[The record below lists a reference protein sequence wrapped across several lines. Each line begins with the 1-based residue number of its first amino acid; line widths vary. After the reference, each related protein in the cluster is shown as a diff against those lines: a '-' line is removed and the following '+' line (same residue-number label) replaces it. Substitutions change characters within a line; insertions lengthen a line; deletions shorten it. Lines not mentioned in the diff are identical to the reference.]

1 MNNKLQ
7 AAKNAV
13 TSQAGIKL
21 LKLRKN
27 SPTLMFGLGV
37 AGVVAT
43 ALLTARATLRLEDTL
58 DDHASSNEII
68 KAAHKHDP
76 SRTDTDLKRDL
87 TVNTAKTVF
96 AVGRL
101 YAPAVICGAASI
113 GLLTGSHIT
122 LQRRNAGLTAAY
134 VTMAQGFEEYRAR
147 VREEA
152 GDQKDLEY
160 MYGSD
165 TKEIYSEGKKG
176 EPIVERVKIAGEAHG
191 YARFFNEKNSNWNPT
206 PDYNLVWLRA
216 KQKQLT
222 ERLNAQGYLFLN
234 DVYDEL
240 EFDRIPDGQVLGW
253 VADAHRRGTGDGFVD
268 FGIWADDQMDRFI
281 EYLNGHENELLLQFN
296 IDRGP
301 IHHLI

>member
-7 AAKNAV
+7 TAKNAV

-43 ALLTARATLRLEDTL
+43 AVLTARATLRLEEKL
-58 DDHASSNEII
+58 DDHQSANEIL
-68 KAAHKHDP
+68 KAAHEHDP
-76 SRTDTDLKRDL
+76 ERTDADLKKDL
-87 TVNTAKTVF
+87 TVNTARTVF
-96 AVGRL
+96 AIGRL
-101 YAPAVICGAASI
+101 YAPAVLCGAASI
-113 GLLTGSHIT
+113 GLLTGSHVT

-134 VTMAQGFEEYRAR
+134 VTLAQGFEEYRTR
-147 VREEA
+147 VRDEA
-152 GDQKDLEY
+152 GEQKDLEY

-165 TKEIYSEGKKG
+165 TKEIYSEGKNG
-176 EPIVERVKIAGEAHG
+176 EPKVEQVKIYGAPNG
-191 YARFFNEKNSNWNPT
+191 YSRIFNEKNSNWNPT

-240 EFDRIPDGQVLGW
+240 EFPRIPDGQVLGW
-253 VADAHRRGTGDGFVD
+253 VADAHRRGSGDGYID
-268 FGIWADDQMDRFI
+268 FGIWGDDDMLRFM
-281 EYLNGHENELLLQFN
+281 EYLNGHENELLLNFN